1 MSKFSGLSIAVLTL
15 AAASTMAVA
24 AQATTLGPA
33 AAKCN
38 SNATAVLVE
47 VNGFKARTGIL
58 RVQLYA
64 SNGKTYLEKGKWL
77 ERVDLPVAKSGAMNV
92 CVPVDRPGNYLVSV
106 RHDINANGKS
116 DRSDGGGMSGNPDMK
131 LSDFIFKRKPALA
144 AVSFAVGPA
153 TRRVPVTLN
162 YVKGLS
168 FDPVK

>member
-1 MSKFSGLSIAVLTL
+1 MSKLSGLSIAALALT
-15 AAASTMAVA
+15 AAMAVSVA

-47 VNGFKARTGIL
+47 VNGFKSRSGIL
-58 RVQLYA
+58 RIQLYA
-64 SNGKTYLEKGKWL
+64 SNSKTYLEKGKWL
-77 ERVDLPVAKSGAMNV
+77 ERVDLPVAKAGAMHV
-92 CVPVDRPGNYLVSV
+92 CVPVDKPGNYLVSV
-106 RHDINANGKS
+106 RHDINANGKA
-116 DRSDGGGMSGNPDMK
+116 DKSDGGGLSGNPDMK
-131 LSDFIFKRKPALA
+131 LTDFIFKRKPVLS
-144 AVSFAVGPA
+144 AVTFAVGPA

>member
-1 MSKFSGLSIAVLTL
+1 MSKLSDLSIAALALAGALTVPV
-15 AAASTMAVA
+15 S

-47 VNGFKARTGIL
+47 VNGFKARSGIL

-64 SNGKTYLEKGKWL
+64 ANGKTYLEKGKWI
-77 ERVDLPVAKSGAMNV
+77 ERVDLPVAKSGAMSI
-92 CVPVDRPGNYLVSV
+92 CVPVDKPGNYLVSV
-106 RHDINANGKS
+106 RHDINANGKA
-116 DRSDGGGMSGNPDMK
+116 DRTDGGGMSGNPDMK
-131 LSDFIFKRKPALA
+131 LTDFIFKRKPALA